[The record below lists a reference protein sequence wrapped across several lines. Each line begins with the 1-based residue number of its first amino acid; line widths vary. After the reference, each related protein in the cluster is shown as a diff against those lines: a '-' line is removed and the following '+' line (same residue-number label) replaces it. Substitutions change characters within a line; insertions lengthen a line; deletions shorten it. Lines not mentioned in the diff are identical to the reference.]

1 MNDEVG
7 STWSGFFSES
17 TNKMSNTVESHQRRS
32 LECRLSCDAV
42 DVLMLSDVGFDG
54 DAAAETVRNTL
65 NFREGLCFEG
75 LSKLVKTN
83 TNIKAKK
90 DVKYLDM
97 ESRAQRYL
105 ALIPNK
111 LPCMSEEA
119 KIENLSLA
127 RSVPV
132 DVDDDTYC
140 LSDDPEQRRSQLRVL
155 QEVLRRRLEVNFVFY
170 LKIIPTSFPNIE
182 ILTLNDDHHA
192 ILFQ

>member
-90 DVKYLDM
+90 DVKYVDM

-105 ALIPNK
+105 ARVPYK

-170 LKIIPTSFPNIE
+170 SS
-182 ILTLNDDHHA
+182 
-192 ILFQ
+192 